1 MVAGNF
7 IQNMKIKILLV
18 IVLCSS
24 VLAAVKPSM
33 VSFNTGVVS
42 PFLLLRSDFSKYDS
56 SCQTLQNMI
65 PLSQG
70 PVMRRPGTYFIKEV
84 KDSSKAVRLIPFEY
98 AKTDAYILEFGDE
111 YIRFFRDGGQIV
123 DSVATETLTAGS
135 IVAHYLF
142 NEISG
147 KVVADDDGG
156 THPATATVDTSL
168 MTTTGKINGCFDF
181 DIYTVDIADSP
192 NFTFSTGSAT
202 DTTFSI
208 AGWVYVDG
216 KDQLQVIASKWQEDI
231 AREWRLSMDASQK
244 LQLHLSDDSE
254 DLSSILIAQYKLN
267 EDAADT
273 VVDDVNGTYQATC
286 TTNTEDIAETGK
298 INGALNFSSLYAAEI
313 LDNGIFSFDDTS
325 DELFSI
331 TAWIYVTDT
340 AANQTIISKWNTGAG
355 VSREWQFILTATE
368 KLGFYAADQSAGKYA
383 NVISNNVLTNGW
395 HYVGIVYDNADTS
408 WTAGTAANFMTLYVD
423 GSAVGSA
430 ATTQSGYAG
439 MEDLTGP
446 LILGSIASDGTKE
459 AYFAD
464 KIDNITIF
472 DTELA
477 AAIINS
483 LYNSGNGT
491 EVLAVTFPNVVATG
505 TLSVGW
511 HHVACTYDA
520 TGGSTAAD
528 GMILYV
534 DGIAIAASAT
544 NNVSYLAMEDTT
556 VHTRIG
562 GQFSAASATQHVW
575 RDKID
580 NIAIFS
586 DVLTATEVAAMY
598 DTEPYEIASPYDQ
611 TELFDIQYAQS
622 ADVMYLTQPDNP
634 PQKLIRTLHN
644 LWDIADANYV
654 TGPFMDENTATTT
667 LSMSAA
673 SGTITITANQDI
685 FYSGHVG
692 ALWEIRHPRDDAKL
706 SGNFNGASSTSS
718 IDCEGDYSF
727 VTHGTWTGDIYLER
741 SKDDGQ
747 VWETV
752 SESFVSSVNDD
763 NMDLS
768 SEETGVGYKYR
779 VTADISSGAV
789 TYNFLVFD
797 HMHTG
802 IIRITSY
809 TNPTEVSAT
818 VYTELG
824 ATSTTKYWSEGYWSP
839 YNGYPATLAF
849 HEFRLWYGGN
859 TNYPQTLWASK
870 VDDYDNMTDGTD
882 DTDAL
887 IYTIP
892 NQNPIQWLISQSYL
906 MIGSLGGAG
915 RMGEQDEAM
924 APTIQPQYFQQTT
937 DGCQFSQAVMAGDAI
952 LYLERGGRKIREF
965 VYQFERDKFVSPDMT
980 VLAEH
985 ITGDGIVEMAY
996 QSRPDATLWCVREDG
1011 DFPSLTYN
1019 RSQEVVGWAHNVTD
1033 GDIESVAVIPGPDED
1048 KIWFVVNRTIESET
1062 KRYIER
1068 MQPRDWGTSQSD
1080 CFFVDSGLSWDG
1092 GATVVV
1098 ASATQASP
1106 CVITVST
1113 WPTDGDGTNLADGDQ
1128 VTFVV
1133 STGMTELDGN
1143 IYTMDDANV
1152 TAKTFS
1158 LNNSS
1163 DTADI
1168 DSTSY
1173 TFLST
1178 SGTVQR
1184 VENTFT
1190 GFSHLAGET
1199 VAVLAD
1205 GVAQSTKI
1213 VSSTTTGFTISV
1225 WANKVHAGLPY
1236 TSILQTMPI
1245 VFSGPE
1251 GSVAASKK
1259 RVSNVGINFLESL
1272 GTLYGIE
1279 DDTEECFTESTL
1291 FTGWKSLGFQHGYSR
1306 EASIYIEQV
1315 DPYPLIIRA
1324 IVPTVTISD

>member
-1 MVAGNF
+1 
-7 IQNMKIKILLV
+7 
-18 IVLCSS
+18 
-24 VLAAVKPSM
+24 
-33 VSFNTGVVS
+33 
-42 PFLLLRSDFSKYDS
+42 
-56 SCQTLQNMI
+56 
-65 PLSQG
+65 
-70 PVMRRPGTYFIKEV
+70 
-84 KDSSKAVRLIPFEY
+84 
-98 AKTDAYILEFGDE
+98 
-111 YIRFFRDGGQIV
+111 
-123 DSVATETLTAGS
+123 
-135 IVAHYLF
+135 
-142 NEISG
+142 
-147 KVVADDDGG
+147 
-156 THPATATVDTSL
+156 
-168 MTTTGKINGCFDF
+168 
-181 DIYTVDIADSP
+181 
-192 NFTFSTGSAT
+192 
-202 DTTFSI
+202 
-208 AGWVYVDG
+208 
-216 KDQLQVIASKWQEDI
+216 
-231 AREWRLSMDASQK
+231 
-244 LQLHLSDDSE
+244 
-254 DLSSILIAQYKLN
+254 
-267 EDAADT
+267 
-273 VVDDVNGTYQATC
+273 
-286 TTNTEDIAETGK
+286 
-298 INGALNFSSLYAAEI
+298 
-313 LDNGIFSFDDTS
+313 
-325 DELFSI
+325 
-331 TAWIYVTDT
+331 
-340 AANQTIISKWNTGAG
+340 
-355 VSREWQFILTATE
+355 
-368 KLGFYAADQSAGKYA
+368 
-383 NVISNNVLTNGW
+383 
-395 HYVGIVYDNADTS
+395 
-408 WTAGTAANFMTLYVD
+408 
-423 GSAVGSA
+423 
-430 ATTQSGYAG
+430 
-439 MEDLTGP
+439 
-446 LILGSIASDGTKE
+446 
-459 AYFAD
+459 
-464 KIDNITIF
+464 
-472 DTELA
+472 
-477 AAIINS
+477 
-483 LYNSGNGT
+483 
-491 EVLAVTFPNVVATG
+491 
-505 TLSVGW
+505 
-511 HHVACTYDA
+511 
-520 TGGSTAAD
+520 
-528 GMILYV
+528 
-534 DGIAIAASAT
+534 
-544 NNVSYLAMEDTT
+544 
-556 VHTRIG
+556 
-562 GQFSAASATQHVW
+562 
-575 RDKID
+575 
-580 NIAIFS
+580 
-586 DVLTATEVAAMY
+586 
-598 DTEPYEIASPYDQ
+598 
-611 TELFDIQYAQS
+611 
-622 ADVMYLTQPDNP
+622 MYLTQPDNP

-673 SGTITITANQDI
+673 SGTITITANQDV

-706 SGNFNGASSTSS
+706 SGSFNGASSTLA

-802 IIRITSY
+802 IVKVTGY

-818 VYTELG
+818 VITELG

-870 VDDYDNMTDGTD
+870 VDDYDNMTAG
-882 DTDAL
+882 DTDVHAL

-924 APTIQPQYFQQTT
+924 APTVQPQYFQQTT

-1033 GDIESVAVIPGPDED
+1033 GDVESAAVIPGPDED
-1048 KIWFVVNRTIESET
+1048 EIWFVVNRTIESET

-1092 GATVVV
+1092 GDTVVV

-1113 WPTDGDGTNLADGDQ
+1113 WPTDGDDTNLADGDQ

-1133 STGMTELDGN
+1133 SIGMTELDGN

-1236 TSILQTMPI
+1236 TSILETMPI

-1279 DDTEECFTESTL
+1279 DDTEECFTELTL